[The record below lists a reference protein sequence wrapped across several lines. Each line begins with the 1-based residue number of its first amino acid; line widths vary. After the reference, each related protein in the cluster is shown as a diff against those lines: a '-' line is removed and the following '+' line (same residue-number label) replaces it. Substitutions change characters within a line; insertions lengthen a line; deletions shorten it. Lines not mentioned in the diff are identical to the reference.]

1 MQKVD
6 LLLTNAGQL
15 VTCASE
21 GRPKRGEQMRD
32 VGMIQNGAVAVQDGK
47 IIAGGSTDEITAQY
61 ESGTVIDAS
70 GKAVVPGFVD
80 CHTHVVYAGSR
91 LDEFEMRIAGK
102 SYLEIMAA
110 GGGIAST
117 VKATRSASEDEL
129 FGQSFKRLDTMLEL
143 GTTTAEIKTGYGLD
157 VATEMKILHVIEA
170 LEKEHPVRIVPTFLG
185 AHAIPPEYKGR
196 SQAYVEVVLAMIV
209 EAIEWYQN
217 SIFAEENKPFFND
230 VFTEKNAF
238 NVQQSQAVLEVGK
251 ELGMGVKAH
260 VDEFTD
266 LGGVAMAVG
275 LGAVSVDHLDV
286 TSEFDLKQLALT
298 NTVGVVLPIVNM
310 NLGST
315 HFANARALIDANGIL
330 ALATD
335 INPGSAPSPSMPI
348 TMSIATRYQKL
359 LPAEA
364 LNASTI
370 NAAFAIGMGASVG
383 SIETGKYADMLI
395 LDTHDYRDMIYQI
408 GGNLVETVILGGEII
423 Q

>member
-1 MQKVD
+1 MEKVNI
-6 LLLTNAGQL
+6 LILNAAQL
-15 VTCASE
+15 VTCANN

-47 IIAGGSTDEITAQY
+47 ILAVGSTDEITSQY
-61 ESGTVIDAS
+61 ESDTVIDAS

-80 CHTHVVYAGSR
+80 CHTHTVYAGSR

-102 SYLEIMAA
+102 TYLEILA
-110 GGGIAST
+110 GGGGILST
-117 VKATRSASEDEL
+117 VQNTRAASEEEL
-129 FGQSFKRLDTMLEL
+129 FELSSKRLDSMLKL

-157 VATEMKILHVIEA
+157 AETEMKMLHVIEA
-170 LEKEHPVRIVPTFLG
+170 LEKEHPVRVVPTFLG
-185 AHAIPPEYKGR
+185 AHAVPPEYKGR
-196 SQAYVEVVLAMIV
+196 PQAYVEVVLAMLV
-209 EAIEWYQN
+209 EAKEWYQN
-217 SIFAEENKPFFND
+217 SVFAERKIPFFND

-238 NVQQSQAVLEVGK
+238 TMQQSQAILEAGK
-251 ELGMGVKAH
+251 ELGIGVKAH

-266 LGGVAMAVG
+266 LGGVAMAIG

-286 TSEFDLKQLALT
+286 TPESTLRQLAASD
-298 NTVGVVLPIVNM
+298 TVGVVLPIVNM

-315 HFANARALIDANGIL
+315 HFANARALIDAGGIL

-348 TMSIATRYQKL
+348 VMNIASRYQKL
-359 LPAEA
+359 LPSEA

-370 NAAFAIGMGASVG
+370 NAAFAIGMGDKVG

-395 LDTHDYRDMIYQI
+395 LDTHDYRDVIYQI
-408 GGNLVETVILGGEII
+408 GGNLVETVILGGEVFR
-423 Q
+423 